1 MNLFSNF
8 FNQETT
14 VIDPRINVALS
25 ISVDSV
31 INGASLSLTSIGR
44 NNGSSHNKLEKH
56 SIKRADRLIGNKTL
70 HAKRMQYYQ
79 VIAHQFITNKT
90 PLIIVDWSSVYNYN
104 FVMLRAS
111 LSIDG
116 RAITLYEEVYSDE
129 NHGSHK
135 AHVRF
140 LANLARVL
148 PLNCQP
154 IICTDAGFKI
164 PWFKVIEKHKWYW
177 LGRVR
182 GVTYCQVNNS
192 ADWELVSEQHGKA
205 KSKATEFSQCLLSK
219 THAYRCRGVLFK
231 KSSQGRRKVN
241 RKGVVTKD
249 NNNAKHSKSSKEPW
263 FLVSNLPKNTYPSHV
278 LVTLYKRRMSIEET
292 FRDNKNEYYGL
303 GLKRSRSRSVERL
316 ESILLIAMIAQILLY
331 IIGKAAEVAGYHRN
345 FQANTLKR
353 RVLSYGFLALRVI
366 QHSGSR
372 YEITELM
379 LKQALNKLI
388 EECLF

>member
-79 VIAHQFITNKT
+79 VIAHQFITNKI

-205 KSKATEFSQCLLSK
+205 KSKATEFFQCLLSK

-241 RKGVVTKD
+241 RK
-249 NNNAKHSKSSKEPW
+249 E
-263 FLVSNLPKNTYPSHV
+263 SNPQ
-278 LVTLYKRRMSIEET
+278 
-292 FRDNKNEYYGL
+292 FNK
-303 GLKRSRSRSVERL
+303 
-316 ESILLIAMIAQILLY
+316 
-331 IIGKAAEVAGYHRN
+331 
-345 FQANTLKR
+345 
-353 RVLSYGFLALRVI
+353 
-366 QHSGSR
+366 
-372 YEITELM
+372 
-379 LKQALNKLI
+379 
-388 EECLF
+388 